1 MNRTHYFAGGLAALL
16 FVVLVQSVGTTEESG
31 ADVPSPPVAANSSAA
46 ATPVPDPVAAAIDDL
61 AAWPI
66 AASR

>member
-1 MNRTHYFAGGLAALL
+1 MNRTCYFVGGLAALL
-16 FVVLVQSVGTTEESG
+16 FVALVQSVGIVNEST
-31 ADVPSPPVAANSSAA
+31 ADMRSPSVAANSST
-46 ATPVPDPVAAAIDDL
+46 TPVPDPVSAAIDDL